1 MPNWIQTVKPAA
13 SRRTHLLLAAAL
25 WTTVGA
31 GLLFF
36 GVRWILA
43 APGWLPAPLVLS
55 ASGLGCL
62 KSRFVLRKS
71 AARIVDRIRARGDDR
86 CLGGFLSPA
95 TWLLVLA
102 MMAAGQCIRSGPTPQ
117 IVVGFLYTA
126 VGTALVLASY
136 AAWRAWR
143 AQGADR

>member
-1 MPNWIQTVKPAA
+1 MSGWIQALKPAA

-25 WTTVGA
+25 WSAVGV

-36 GVRWILA
+36 GVRWTLA
-43 APGWLPAPLVLS
+43 APAWLPGPLLVLAVGS
-55 ASGLGCL
+55 GCL
-62 KSRFVLRKS
+62 KSRFVLRKT

-86 CLGGFLSPA
+86 CIGGFLSPA

-102 MMAAGQCIRSGPTPQ
+102 MMAAGRLIRNGPIPQ

-126 VGTALVLASY
+126 VGTGLVLASLFI
-136 AAWRAWR
+136 WRAWR
-143 AQGADR
+143 SGDVDG

>member
-1 MPNWIQTVKPAA
+1 MPNWMHTLKPAA
-13 SRRTHLLLAAAL
+13 SRKTHLLLAAAL

-36 GVRWILA
+36 GIRWILTA
-43 APGWLPAPLVLS
+43 SGWLPALLVLL
-55 ASGLGCL
+55 ATGLGYL

-102 MMAAGQCIRSGPTPQ
+102 MMAAGRYIRSGPTPQ
-117 IVVGFLYTA
+117 LVVGFLYTA
-126 VGTALVLASY
+126 VGTALVLASFVV
-136 AAWRAWR
+136 WRAWR